1 MSASIQLL
9 GRDNGAGLSRDLDLL
24 AAALAATGRT
34 PVIQGLPH
42 RGRAAEWWTRWRQS
56 GRPPAFE
63 LNLMLERVRPEFA
76 GSARHNVLIPN
87 PEYFRPRDRAALRTV
102 DAVWT
107 KTRHAERL
115 FAGLGMPSRYIGFH
129 SPDRHDPQVIRQP
142 GFFHGPGRSGNKGT
156 EALLQQWAAHP
167 HWPLLTVAWRR
178 KRVDPGPLPANI
190 HWIREHLDDAAY
202 RALQNRHRFHLCTSQ
217 TEGYG
222 HYLVEAMS
230 CAAVVVTLD
239 AEPMNELVNRQRG
252 MLVNAHPCGQQDL
265 ATLYAFDPDSL
276 ARAVEACVQMSEHQ
290 AETLGQAARHWY
302 EAEALAFPQRLDE
315 AVQALLDRR

>member
-1 MSASIQLL
+1 MSAPIQLL
-9 GRDNGAGLSRDLDLL
+9 GRDNGAGLSRDLELL
-24 AAALAATGRT
+24 ADALAASGYASS
-34 PVIQGLPH
+34 ILGLPH

-56 GRPPAFE
+56 GRQPAFE

-87 PEYFRPRDRAALRTV
+87 PEYFRPRDRAALHAV

-115 FAGLGMPSRYIGFH
+115 FAGLGMPTRYIGFH
-129 SPDRHDPQVIRQP
+129 SPDRRDPGVMRQA

-156 EALLQQWAAHP
+156 EALLTLWAAHP
-167 HWPLLTVAWRR
+167 HWPVLTVAWRR
-178 KRVDPGPLPANI
+178 KGVDPGPLPANI
-190 HWIREHLDDAAY
+190 RWIREHLDDAAY

-252 MLVNAHPCGQQDL
+252 MLVSAYPCGQQDL
-265 ATLYAFDPDSL
+265 ATLYAFDPASL
-276 ARAVEACVQMSEHQ
+276 AEAVNACLRMSESE
-290 AETLGQAARHWY
+290 ADALGRAARQWY
-302 EAEALAFPQRLDE
+302 DREAGAFPQRLGE
-315 AVQALLDRR
+315 ALQALLAA

>member
-1 MSASIQLL
+1 MSVSIQLL
-9 GRDNGAGLSRDLDLL
+9 GRDNGAGLSRDLELL
-24 AAALAATGRT
+24 DGALAETGNTSQVR
-34 PVIQGLPH
+34 GLPH
-42 RGRAAEWWTRWRQS
+42 RGRMAEWWTRWRLS
-56 GRPPAFE
+56 GVGPTFD
-63 LNLMLERVRPEFA
+63 LNLMLERIRPEFTA
-76 GSARHNVLIPN
+76 SARHNVLVPN
-87 PEYFRPRDRAALRTV
+87 PEYFRPTDRAALQAV
-102 DAVWT
+102 DAVWA

-115 FAGLGMPSRYIGFH
+115 FAGLEVPTRYIGFR
-129 SPDRHDPQVIRQP
+129 SPDRLDATVSRQP

-156 EALLQQWAAHP
+156 EALLKLWAAHP
-167 HWPLLTVAWRR
+167 HWPVLTVAWRR

-252 MLVNAHPCGQQDL
+252 LLVSAHPCGQQDL

-276 ARAVEACVQMSEHQ
+276 AQAVETCVQMSERR
-290 AETLGQAARHWY
+290 AEMLGNAARQWY
-302 EAEALAFPQRLDE
+302 EAECAAFPRRLDE
-315 AVQALLDRR
+315 ALQALLDP